1 MVNATRKIKNTIN
14 GSKNIKIN
22 CSTVDKSLVSKGA
35 REQDV
40 YQQYLGALVGIN
52 IISVEF
58 SDEIKYLRL
67 ITTALYLF
75 CVDLILWMV
84 KFLCTFC

>member
-22 CSTVDKSLVSKGA
+22 CSTVDKSLIRKGA
-35 REQDV
+35 REQDL
-40 YQQYLGALVGIN
+40 YQQYLGALGGLN
-52 IISVEF
+52 IINEQL
-58 SDEIKYLRL
+58 SDEIKHLRL

-75 CVDLILWMV
+75 CVDLILWML
-84 KFLCTFC
+84 KF